1 MISDL
6 LGGRV
11 SDLTVNLVDFIVA
24 TGRVSDLGAIASGL
38 ADQASQ
44 RAGKVSAEI
53 RSAIDLD
60 DATVARL
67 EQALASATG
76 RQVEARVIVDP
87 TVIGGL
93 QTRIGDTVIDGTVRG
108 RLESLRETLE
118 AS

>member
-1 MISDL
+1 VIADL
-6 LGGRV
+6 LGGRA
-11 SDLTVNLVDFIVA
+11 SSLTVSIVEFIVSA
-24 TGRVSDLGAIASGL
+24 GRVSDLGAIASGL

-67 EQALASATG
+67 EQALAQATG
-76 RQVEARVIVDP
+76 RQVEARVVVDP

-93 QTRIGDTVIDGTVRG
+93 VTRIGDTVIDGTLRG

>member
-1 MISDL
+1 M
-6 LGGRV
+6 
-11 SDLTVNLVDFIVA
+11 SDLTVSIVDFIVA
-24 TGRVSDLGAIASGL
+24 TGRASDLGAIASGL

-44 RAGKVSAEI
+44 RAGKVAAEI

-67 EQALASATG
+67 EEALSRKTG
-76 RQVEARVIVDP
+76 REVQARVVVDP
-87 TVIGGL
+87 AVIGGIV
-93 QTRIGDTVIDGTVRG
+93 TRVGDTVIDGTLRG